1 MVEAPNP
8 SQPSVFPI
16 YLQFSLTDFL
26 LYLGEGEPAPS
37 NDWAAVGPESGVL
50 EVAPLQQP
58 ALCQTQSLGNVY
70 LVSVKHL

>member
-1 MVEAPNP
+1 MVEDPNP

-37 NDWAAVGPESGVL
+37 SDWAAMGPESGVL
-50 EVAPLQQP
+50 EVALFSNLHSARPG
-58 ALCQTQSLGNVY
+58 A
-70 LVSVKHL
+70 